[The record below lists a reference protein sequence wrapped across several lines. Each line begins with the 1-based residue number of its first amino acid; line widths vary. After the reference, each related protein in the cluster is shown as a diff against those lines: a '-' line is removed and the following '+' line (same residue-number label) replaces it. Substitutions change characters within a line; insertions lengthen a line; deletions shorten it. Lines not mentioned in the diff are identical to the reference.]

1 MKNTLKIDTL
11 VQEDGT
17 EIKIEDLAP
26 EQKYLHSQILDLSN
40 KQRRVQFELDQ
51 VNAMFFISH
60 SPFLCFLLFLL
71 VLKNQQKLFGKQ
83 INLH

>member
-40 KQRRVQFELDQ
+40 KQRRAQFELDQ
-51 VNAMFFISH
+51 VNASLSVF
-60 SPFLCFLLFLL
+60 
-71 VLKNQQKLFGKQ
+71 QKAFVDSLEQEETEENTKKESD
-83 INLH
+83 